1 MIDLKPTGTGFGS
14 ELPQQTIIISR
25 GRFRFKNSEIY
36 PPSPHGSLTHVS
48 HIYFHESPNRAFSK
62 PQQMAVTG
70 TTYYSANRE
79 CFSPTLDN
87 SIDDSKPGITKLF
100 KLKPFE
106 EFTCERE
113 QMLTLSYA

>member
-1 MIDLKPTGTGFGS
+1 
-14 ELPQQTIIISR
+14 
-25 GRFRFKNSEIY
+25 
-36 PPSPHGSLTHVS
+36 
-48 HIYFHESPNRAFSK
+48 
-62 PQQMAVTG
+62 MAVTG
-70 TTYYSANRE
+70 ATYYSANRE